1 LSGVFGNCSRGSKN
15 LPLEFD
21 RFFVSFSFRLYCQQ
35 KGEVRPLKRLQVKVK
50 RLSKSAKLPSYAH
63 PEAEGEMGSDLYA
76 LTDEILEPDQIKL
89 IRTGIALELP
99 PQYGAMVEDRSGL
112 AVKGICTL
120 AGLIDSGYR
129 GEIKVI
135 VVNLGSE
142 VYKIQAGDR
151 IAQLRLSLCHPTEF
165 VEVDEL
171 GSSIRGEGGFGS
183 TGR

>member
-1 LSGVFGNCSRGSKN
+1 VDWITCN
-15 LPLEFD
+15 LRKSLTDFFF
-21 RFFVSFSFRLYCQQ
+21 RFHLNSAVTLKERN
-35 KGEVRPLKRLQVKVK
+35 RPLKRLQVKVK

-63 PEAEGEMGSDLYA
+63 AEAEGEMGSDLYA
-76 LTDEILEPDQIKL
+76 LTDEILDPGQIKL
-89 IRTGIALELP
+89 IHTGIALELP

-112 AVKGICTL
+112 ALKGICTL

-135 VVNLGSE
+135 VVNLGAE

-151 IAQLRLSLCHPTEF
+151 IAQLRLSLCHPAEF

-171 GSSIRGEGGFGS
+171 QSSIRGEGGFGS